1 MTGVGGVN
9 LNFMMTRSPNRAG
22 RRECKRVLD
31 DARDRRRQR
40 NIILSETEIQ
50 DDAAVRNWKSKW
62 KGAVSYLLLF
72 WRDSG
77 NGLIFRILV
86 VEDVPKQYVRV

>member
-31 DARDRRRQR
+31 DARDRR
-40 NIILSETEIQ
+40 NIRLSETEIQ

-62 KGAVSYLLLF
+62 KGALSYLLLF
-72 WRDSG
+72 WRDSW
-77 NGLIFRILV
+77 NRLIFRILV